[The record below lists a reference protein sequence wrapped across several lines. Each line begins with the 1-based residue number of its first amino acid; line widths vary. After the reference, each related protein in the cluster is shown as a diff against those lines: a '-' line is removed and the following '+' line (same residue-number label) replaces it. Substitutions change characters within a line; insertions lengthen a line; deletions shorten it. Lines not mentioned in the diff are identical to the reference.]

1 MKLALGPIHPS
12 MALESNG
19 RMLVLANPFLMLLSK
34 KVFLNNKE
42 IHSIRIYSLPF
53 VGKTLGLPIHTK
65 AFLKDLKTTV

>member
-42 IHSIRIYSLPF
+42 IHSIRISLSIACP
-53 VGKTLGLPIHTK
+53 LWERL
-65 AFLKDLKTTV
+65 